1 VTDRITTTTSRIA
14 ETFAL
19 LKAEGRT
26 ALMPYHT
33 AGFPTLEDSKRI
45 IRALVEA
52 GADMVEIGV
61 PFSDPIADGTA
72 VQGTSQIAL
81 DNGTRLPDCI
91 RLVRE
96 LRAEGITAPF
106 LLMGYYNPILK
117 YGIERYVA
125 DSAEAGVD
133 GFIVPDLP
141 AEESDALREACVRH
155 GRDLIFMVA
164 PTSTDA
170 RLAIAAERGSGF
182 LYCVSVTGVTGA
194 REKMSDTLGEYIGR
208 IRRHTDLP
216 LAIGFGI
223 SKPEHVRQVGEIA
236 DGAIVGAALINAL
249 NAGMP
254 FDQFTIEQL
263 AGDLLPAGKVARVE
277 ALRRAGHRVL
287 MVGDG
292 INDAPALSA
301 ADVGMAIARHGG
313 GIAAESADVVLLTDD
328 PGRVAEAVRLGRRTL
343 SIARLS
349 VLFGLGLSG
358 AAMVIAAFGYLPPAA
373 GALLQE
379 GIDLAVIL
387 HALRAAAPAR
397 H

>member
-1 VTDRITTTTSRIA
+1 VTDRTTATTSTASRIA
-14 ETFAL
+14 ETFAR
-19 LKAEGRT
+19 LKSEGKT

-33 AGFPTLEDSKRI
+33 AGFPTLDDSKRI

-72 VQGTSQIAL
+72 VQGTSQVAL
-81 DNGTRLPDCI
+81 ERGTRLPDCI
-91 RLVRE
+91 RLVRK

-125 DSAEAGVD
+125 DCAEAGVD

-141 AEESDALREACVRH
+141 AEESDTLRESCVKH

-164 PTSTDA
+164 PTSTEE

-194 REKMSDTLGEYIGR
+194 REKMSDTLGDYIGR
-208 IRRHTDLP
+208 IREKTDLP

-223 SKPEHVRQVGEIA
+223 SKPEHVQQVGQIA

-249 NAGMP
+249 NAV
-254 FDQFTIEQL
+254 D
-263 AGDLLPAGKVARVE
+263 
-277 ALRRAGHRVL
+277 
-287 MVGDG
+287 DG
-292 INDAPALSA
+292 
-301 ADVGMAIARHGG
+301 
-313 GIAAESADVVLLTDD
+313 EK
-328 PGRVAEAVRLGRRTL
+328 
-343 SIARLS
+343 
-349 VLFGLGLSG
+349 
-358 AAMVIAAFGYLPPAA
+358 PAA
-373 GALLQE
+373 AQRFVRYLRGE
-379 GIDLAVIL
+379 GDA
-387 HALRAAAPAR
+387 
-397 H
+397 

>member
-1 VTDRITTTTSRIA
+1 MTDRITTTTSRIA

-249 NAGMP
+249 NAVP
-254 FDQFTIEQL
+254 DAEK
-263 AGDLLPAGKVARVE
+263 PA
-277 ALRRAGHRVL
+277 
-287 MVGDG
+287 
-292 INDAPALSA
+292 
-301 ADVGMAIARHGG
+301 
-313 GIAAESADVVLLTDD
+313 AAERFVRYLRGA
-328 PGRVAEAVRLGRRTL
+328 GEA
-343 SIARLS
+343 
-349 VLFGLGLSG
+349 
-358 AAMVIAAFGYLPPAA
+358 
-373 GALLQE
+373 
-379 GIDLAVIL
+379 
-387 HALRAAAPAR
+387 
-397 H
+397 